1 MAVGLLEAA
10 GLIEQYGH
18 EAHKDGVLSTDDL
31 LFAANAKR
39 RIGCKSVRA
48 TLLRAER
55 DRLIALGKLV
65 RQWRTEG

>member
-18 EAHKDGVLSTDDL
+18 DAHRDDVVSTDDL
-31 LFAANAKR
+31 LFAASAKR
-39 RIGCKSVRA
+39 RMGCRSVRA

-55 DRLIALGKLV
+55 ERMIALGKLIK
-65 RQWRTEG
+65 QWRDEK